1 MCDADYHR
9 PVQDPYVG
17 SMPNERDIFW
27 WEFKARNYNASI
39 SSLSQWSEFSDKL
52 GHSDRL
58 LVSLDTCEFP
68 VDITVYNLFHDKAIL
83 EGGSWVRMN
92 ATLRQ
97 LYRASVAEN
106 GQAGFRWPSAA
117 KLGTDSS
124 FQSAPSFV
132 T

>member
-9 PVQDPYVG
+9 PVQDPWVG

-27 WEFKARNYNASI
+27 WEFKARNYNATI
-39 SSLSQWSEFSDKL
+39 SSLSQWSEFSDNL
-52 GHSDRL
+52 QSSDRL

-68 VDITVYNLFHDKAIL
+68 VDITVYNLFHGKVIL

-97 LYRASVAEN
+97 LYRSSVAEN
-106 GQAGFRWPSAA
+106 GQAGIRWPSAV
-117 KLGTDSS
+117 KLGTLTIE
-124 FQSAPSFV
+124 V
-132 T
+132 VL